1 MFIASLI
8 TYITYLYIQNPVVV
22 SRLGGVIMGNNP
34 RIPEV
39 IKAKNIMTYLHSM
52 KLVLIQPLLIK

>member
-1 MFIASLI
+1 
-8 TYITYLYIQNPVVV
+8 PVVV
-22 SRLGGVIMGNNP
+22 SRLSGVIMGNNP